1 MKITVLG
8 IPRELLAMAL
18 NGTSGATFG
27 VQLRVLTKRLM
38 IRVIRRPY
46 TELPTVLISAFFL
59 FVYVGQLDKVFG
71 GSAMPSSIDFSKG
84 NFVNFILPFSIV
96 SASISGAS
104 SGINLVE
111 DIESGVFRRYQAM
124 PISRWAVIL
133 APMLVGALRVLLQSG
148 LILGLGILIGASPA
162 TGSLGFVVILGIAFL
177 WGMGFAGYSVA
188 AGIRSGSAQGAQAAT
203 FLFFPA
209 LFIAPTFVPR
219 EALSGWLSSAAAFN
233 PTTYVIEA
241 MRGIMIDGWI
251 YESILK
257 GVIASGLFALITLSF
272 AVISA
277 RKATEKN

>member
-1 MKITVLG
+1 MMSDLKNNVVFFI
-8 IPRELLAMAL
+8 
-18 NGTSGATFG
+18 
-27 VQLRVLTKRLM
+27 QLWILSKRLVL
-38 IRVIRRPY
+38 RVIRRPY
-46 TELPTVLISAFFL
+46 TELPTIFISAFFL
-59 FVYVGQLDKVFG
+59 FVYVGQLDRVFG
-71 GSAMPSSIDFSKG
+71 GNAVGTPFDFSKG

-111 DIESGVFRRYQAM
+111 DIESGVFKRYQAM
-124 PISRWAVIL
+124 PISRWAIIL
-133 APMLVGALRVLLQSG
+133 APMLVGALRVLLQTG
-148 LILGLGILIGASPA
+148 LILSLGIIIGANPA
-162 TGSLGFVVILGIAFL
+162 AGPFGYFAVLGIAFL

-219 EALSGWLSSAAAFN
+219 EALTGWLSTAAAFN

-251 YESILK
+251 FAPILK
-257 GVIASGLFALITLSF
+257 GVTAAGLFAVVTLTF

-277 RKATEKN
+277 KRATEKS

>member
-1 MKITVLG
+1 
-8 IPRELLAMAL
+8 MAID
-18 NGTSGATFG
+18 NSGGATFG
-27 VQLRVLTKRLM
+27 LQLWILTKRLL

-133 APMLVGALRVLLQSG
+133 APMLVGAVRVFFQSG
-148 LILGLGILIGASPA
+148 LILSLGILIGASPA
-162 TGSLGFVVILGIAFL
+162 TGPIGFLAILGIAFL

-251 YESILK
+251 SESILK
-257 GVIASGLFALITLSF
+257 GVIASGLFALITLTF
-272 AVISA
+272 AVIAA
-277 RKATEKN
+277 RKVTEKN

>member
-1 MKITVLG
+1 VNAEQKITASFIL
-8 IPRELLAMAL
+8 
-18 NGTSGATFG
+18 
-27 VQLRVLTKRLM
+27 QLRILTKRLLL
-38 IRVIRRPY
+38 RVIRRPY
-46 TELPTVLISAFFL
+46 TELPTILISAFFL
-59 FVYVGQLDKVFG
+59 FVYIGQLDRVFG
-71 GSAMPSSIDFSKG
+71 GNAVGTPFDFSKG

-104 SGINLVE
+104 SGISLVE

-133 APMLVGALRVLLQSG
+133 APMLVGALRVLMQAG
-148 LILGLGILIGASPA
+148 LILLLGILIGAKAA
-162 TGSLGFVVILGIAFL
+162 TGPLGFFAVLGIAFI

-188 AGIRSGSAQGAQAAT
+188 AGIRTGSAQGAQAAT

-219 EALSGWLSSAAAFN
+219 EALSGWLSNAAKFN

-241 MRGIMIDGWI
+241 MRSIMIEGWI
-251 YESILK
+251 AAPIIK
-257 GVIASGLFALITLSF
+257 GLLAAGIFALITLSF

-277 RKATEKN
+277 RRAVENN